1 MEITKE
7 NYILSRNIIRGQN
20 KRKSVLDFI
29 KFHKIAISI
38 SIIFLSLIIVE
49 GLLLNQFIKLLEM
62 L

>member
-7 NYILSRNIIRGQN
+7 NYILSRNIIKVQN

-29 KFHKIAISI
+29 KLHKIAISI

-49 GLLLNQFIKLLEM
+49 GLLLNQFINLLR
-62 L
+62 LL

>member
-7 NYILSRNIIRGQN
+7 NYILSRNIIKVQS

-29 KFHKIAISI
+29 KLHKIAISI

-49 GLLLNQFIKLLEM
+49 GILLNQFINLLR
-62 L
+62 LL